1 MEEVIEKIKY
11 PTEVKLPEIDSASA
25 RAIFFQSPK
34 TNSEQQKE
42 LYAKSPDIFHEK
54 IGEWRAAQPEG
65 RLIIQE
71 KMDGSNFTV
80 YRDPKTLELHYFN
93 KGKLLTNKESGKG
106 ESQSVFERTCDALR
120 TRQNLFWPGYIYH
133 GEALRATRA
142 CHIMYRQVPKFH
154 WICYEIMIPSVVTA
168 VQQAHSG
175 DESDT
180 VVNVTVHRCAT
191 PEEMT
196 EILKDTGLEQAHIFY
211 DSIWENEESN
221 KRLVKIFLNINT
233 LPSCLGNYAEGV
245 VVKVLDR
252 IKKDKVTPYRRKY
265 VSDHMREHKTI
276 EGVIAPDCTVES
288 IEDMFNVPARFRKA
302 VQHLEEDGKNITY
315 ETVTA
320 EADRDL
326 EKECKHEIME
336 MLWKRYWPIIKRAA
350 RKDLA
355 QTLGFTQHG
364 FFETKTLTKY
374 MKQLLGVSDTNLEKG
389 KEAF

>member
-1 MEEVIEKIKY
+1 MEEVPVKVVEKVKY

-25 RAIFFQSPK
+25 RAIFSQSPK
-34 TNSEQQKE
+34 SNPEQQKE
-42 LYAKSPDIFHEK
+42 LYAQTPAQFHEK
-54 IGEWRAAQPEG
+54 VGEWRAAQPSG

-80 YRDPKTLELHYFN
+80 YRDPKTLELQFFN
-93 KGKLLTNKESGKG
+93 KGKLLSNKESGKG

-120 TRQNLFWPGYIYH
+120 NRQNLFWPGYIYH
-133 GEALRATRA
+133 GEALRATRS
-142 CHIMYRQVPKFH
+142 CHIMYRRVPKFH
-154 WICYEIMIPSVVTA
+154 WICYEIMIPSVITV
-168 VQQAHSG
+168 VQEPRAG
-175 DESDT
+175 DEADT
-180 VVNVTVHRCAT
+180 VTSVTTYRCAT

-196 EILKDTGLEQAHIFY
+196 DILKDTGLEQAHIFY
-211 DSIWENEESN
+211 DSIRENEESN
-221 KRLVKIFLNINT
+221 KLLAKIFLNINT

-265 VSDHMREHKTI
+265 VSDHMRERKTI
-276 EGVIAPDCTVES
+276 EGFSAPDCTVES
-288 IEDMFNVPARFRKA
+288 IGDMFNVPARFRKA
-302 VQHLEEDGKNITY
+302 VQHLEEAGKNITY

-326 EKECKHEIME
+326 EKEYKDEIMQ

-355 QTLGFTQHG
+355 QTLGFTQP
-364 FFETKTLTKY
+364 KD
-374 MKQLLGVSDTNLEKG
+374 MKQLQGEKG
-389 KEAF
+389 KEEI